1 MPAVKP
7 ELLVWARETARLT
20 IEDAA
25 KQVGVGDTK
34 TATAAERLAAMESGR
49 REPSRAVLLAMAQV
63 YHRPLVAF
71 YLSRPPAKAERGVD
85 YRTLRGGEEPAE
97 EALLDALVRDI
108 LARQGMVRA
117 LLEDDEDSETCEF
130 VGSRAVTSGSGVVL
144 ESLRAVLRT
153 DLQTYRRRSNASKAF
168 DLLRNR
174 IEDAGVFVLLKGD
187 LGSPH
192 TRIPVDSFRG
202 FSIADPIAP
211 LIVINDQDAEPAW
224 SFTLLHEVVHLLLGQ
239 TGVGAL
245 RTEHPVERFCDEVAG
260 EFLLP
265 SREMRELVVPRGDR
279 NRVERVLSDFADE
292 RHLSRAMVACR
303 LLRAR
308 RLDGAL
314 YESLVE
320 EWRAQWI
327 ERQRSP
333 TAESEGEPAF
343 YTVRRH
349 RLGKRLIGI
358 ARSAMGTDDL
368 STGRAARI
376 LDVNGL
382 QVGPLLGLSP

>member
-7 ELLVWARETARLT
+7 ELLVWARETAGLT
-20 IEDAA
+20 LEDAA
-25 KQVGVGDTK
+25 ERVGVGATK
-34 TATAAERLAAMESGR
+34 TATAAERLSAMESGR
-49 REPSRAVLLAMAQV
+49 KEPSRTVLLEMARV

-71 YLSRPPAKAERGVD
+71 YLSRPPAKGKRGVD
-85 YRTLRGGEEPAE
+85 FRTLHGGGKPAD

-108 LARQGMVRA
+108 LARQDMVRA
-117 LLEDDEDSETCEF
+117 LLEDDEDSESCRF
-130 VGSRAVTSGSGVVL
+130 VGSQAVTSGSAVVL
-144 ESLRAVLRT
+144 KSLRAVLRT
-153 DLQTYRRRSNASKAF
+153 DLQAYRRRSNASKAF

-187 LGSPH
+187 LGSSH

-211 LIVINDQDAEPAW
+211 LIVINNHDAKPAW

-239 TGVGAL
+239 TGVGTL

-260 EFLLP
+260 EFMLP
-265 SREMRELVVPRGDR
+265 SHEMREFVVPRGNH
-279 NRVERVLSDFADE
+279 NRIERAISDFADE
-292 RHLSRAMVACR
+292 RNLSRTMVAYR

-308 RLDGAL
+308 RLDWTH
-314 YESLVE
+314 YERLVE
-320 EWRAQWI
+320 KWRAQWI
-327 ERQRSP
+327 EHKRNQA
-333 TAESEGEPAF
+333 AESEGGPTF
-343 YTVRRH
+343 YMVRRH

-358 ARSAMGTDDL
+358 VRSTMATDDL

-376 LDVNGL
+376 LDVNGRH
-382 QVGPLLGLSP
+382 VGPLLGLSA